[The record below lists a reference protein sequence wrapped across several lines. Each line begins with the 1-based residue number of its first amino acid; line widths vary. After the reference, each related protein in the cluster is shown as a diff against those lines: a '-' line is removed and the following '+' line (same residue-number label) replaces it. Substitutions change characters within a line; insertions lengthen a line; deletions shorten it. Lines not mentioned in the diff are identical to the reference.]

1 MGKQHDESHG
11 RIRLLKRRRLYLVS
25 KSEIRERVW
34 TLLEEKKLGRFP
46 FPLKNRIP
54 NFKGAEKA
62 AHFVTMMP
70 EYRQAMVIKVNP
82 DSPQLPIRAQIL
94 RDGKTLLVPTPRLK
108 AGFIIVKPE
117 WVPKGEER
125 KAASLSHI
133 KSYGKEIHLSELPII
148 DLFFAGSVAL
158 HKDGRRIGK
167 GEGYA
172 DREYAII
179 RELGNPPIPV
189 IGTIHSA
196 QLTDEDIP
204 RDAYD
209 LTVDWIAT
217 EQELIKTNSP
227 YPKPEGIQ
235 WDLVTNKELEE
246 MPVLRQVREMT
257 NKK

>member
-1 MGKQHDESHG
+1 M
-11 RIRLLKRRRLYLVS
+11 VS
-25 KSEIRERVW
+25 KREIREYIW
-34 TLLEEKKLGRFP
+34 TLLEEQKLGRFP

-70 EYRQAMVIKVNP
+70 EYKKANIIKVNP

-108 AGFIIVKPE
+108 AGFIMIKPE
-117 WVPKGEER
+117 WVPEGEER

-133 KSYGKEIHLSELPII
+133 KSYGKEVKLTEIPTI

-158 HKDGRRIGK
+158 HHDGRRVGK

-179 RELGNPPIPV
+179 MELGNPLIPV

-196 QLTDEDIP
+196 QLTTADIP
-204 RDAYD
+204 RDRYD

-217 EQELIKTNSP
+217 EKELIKTDTP

-235 WDLVTNKELEE
+235 WELVTENELEE
-246 MPVLRQVREMT
+246 MPILKEIRGLT
-257 NKK
+257 KKNYQ